1 MDITVLYFAS
11 LADEANL
18 DQESLSVEPPITLS
32 ELYQQV
38 AEKYSFS
45 RPQSQLRV
53 AVNDNFV
60 DWSQPIQ
67 SDDQV
72 AFIPPVA
79 GG

>member
-1 MDITVLYFAS
+1 MNITVLYFAS

-18 DQESLSVEPPITLS
+18 DQESLNLETPMTLS
-32 ELYQQV
+32 ELYQHV
-38 AEKYSFS
+38 TEKYSFS

-53 AVNDNFV
+53 AVNDHFV

-67 SDDQV
+67 SGDQI